1 MKQETPEIL
10 NKKNCVMVYA
20 MDVLGGKWR
29 LPIMW
34 KLYQNKTMRYN
45 ELKRSLTGITN
56 IMLTRSLREL
66 EESGLVIRKEYDQIP
81 PKVEY
86 SLTKDSEELGPALE
100 IIFKW
105 GRERMTND
113 RSEDHNGSTE

>member
-1 MKQETPEIL
+1 MKQEMPEIL
-10 NKKNCVMVYA
+10 NKKNCVMVYV

-29 LPIMW
+29 LPIVW

-100 IIFKW
+100 IIFEW

-113 RSEDHNGSTE
+113 PSEDQ

>member
-45 ELKRSLTGITN
+45 EVKRSMTGITN
-56 IMLTRSLREL
+56 IEVMIGVLDITPDCLLEKMMTISLLQR
-66 EESGLVIRKEYDQIP
+66 
-81 PKVEY
+81 
-86 SLTKDSEELGPALE
+86 
-100 IIFKW
+100 
-105 GRERMTND
+105 N
-113 RSEDHNGSTE
+113 

>member
-1 MKQETPEIL
+1 MPEIL

-56 IMLTRSLREL
+56 IMLT
-66 EESGLVIRKEYDQIP
+66 IR
-81 PKVEY
+81 
-86 SLTKDSEELGPALE
+86 
-100 IIFKW
+100 
-105 GRERMTND
+105 
-113 RSEDHNGSTE
+113 